1 MTNSVIFPLRD
12 EDLGMVA
19 ISDGVFPFPIIEL
32 GDEELAQAAG
42 GRRCGAGSGGKVGEV
57 PVVTG

>member
-1 MTNSVIFPLRD
+1 MNTDAKKIDQNADTTINSASRA
-12 EDLGMVA
+12 EVA
-19 ISDGVFPFPIIEL
+19 IVEL
-32 GDEELAQAAG
+32 DEAQLLQAAG

>member
-12 EDLGMVA
+12 EDLGLVLD
-19 ISDGVFPFPIIEL
+19 SDGAFPFPMIEL
-32 GDEELAQAAG
+32 CDDDLVEAAG